1 LNVFCVKL
9 PAGYWKIA
17 GKLFINLIVS
27 LFIMRALSF
36 LSRFAFICNILFVV
50 CLVFQRIHDPIDS
63 TAVKA
68 TIITLGWFIS
78 PFLNLLVCIRYGIV
92 LISKRILTVAVW
104 LVVTNFLFLLLQFFV
119 HFILP
124 S

>member
-1 LNVFCVKL
+1 VLNFAPGIEKFRESHFYQLTVT
-9 PAGYWKIA
+9 
-17 GKLFINLIVS
+17 

-78 PFLNLLVCIRYGIV
+78 PFLNLAVCIRYGIV
-92 LISKRILTVAVW
+92 LISKRILTVAIW
-104 LVVTNFLFLLLQFFV
+104 LVVTNFLFLLLQIFV